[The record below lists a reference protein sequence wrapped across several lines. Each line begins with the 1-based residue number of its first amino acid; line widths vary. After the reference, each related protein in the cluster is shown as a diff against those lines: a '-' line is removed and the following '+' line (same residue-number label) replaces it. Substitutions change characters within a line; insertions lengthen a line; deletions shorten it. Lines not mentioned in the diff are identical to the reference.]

1 MASWKKVIVSGSDA
15 ILNQLNVGTN
25 QVITTTTPLTSTKI
39 TGSFTGSF
47 FGDGTGITGITA
59 KTLYYLFW
67 IMYDNIIW
75 ILELIILIK

>member
-15 ILNQLNVGTN
+15 VLNSSTVGTN
-25 QVITTTTPLTSTKI
+25 QVITTTNPLTTTKL

-59 KTLYYLFW
+59 TGL
-67 IMYDNIIW
+67 NIPGVVTEITN
-75 ILELIILIK
+75 